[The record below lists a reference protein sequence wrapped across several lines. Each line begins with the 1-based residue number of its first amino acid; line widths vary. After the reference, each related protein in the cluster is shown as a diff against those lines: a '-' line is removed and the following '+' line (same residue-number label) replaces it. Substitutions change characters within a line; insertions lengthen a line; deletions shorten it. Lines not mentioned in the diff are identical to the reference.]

1 MNSHSNSRNS
11 PTLGSC
17 QRERHSG
24 VPSAASALSAGQL
37 LREGRLMRSAQELR
51 AADHQSRITI
61 HQPPVPD
68 FLIASHQL
76 LEIRVTCSQ
85 QTRKYFLI
93 ASFYRVLAH
102 SRLLATPT
110 PPASHRISKWR
121 HRVGDSRQLAG
132 NGSPKSHRDSLR
144 LRIRRTSAKL
154 GPCENYPTLR

>member
-11 PTLGSC
+11 PTLGPC

-24 VPSAASALSAGQL
+24 LPSAASALSAGQL

-51 AADHQSRITI
+51 VADHQSRITI
-61 HQPPVPD
+61 HQPPVPH

-76 LEIRVTCSQ
+76 LEIRVTSSQ

-110 PPASHRISKWR
+110 SPASHRIFEVAPPRRRLPSA
-121 HRVGDSRQLAG
+121 GRQRFTKITPRFTPFA
-132 NGSPKSHRDSLR
+132 H
-144 LRIRRTSAKL
+144 
-154 GPCENYPTLR
+154 